1 MQQFWEQSFRLII
14 YNSSEMGTC
23 GFLLGV
29 LRRTYFSHISLY
41 VEEDLIGQILLQELM
56 VQPMQ

>member
-1 MQQFWEQSFRLII
+1 
-14 YNSSEMGTC
+14 MGTC

-41 VEEDLIGQILLQELM
+41 VEEDLLGQILLQELM
-56 VQPMQ
+56 VQPMQYYTEAITMASHPVT